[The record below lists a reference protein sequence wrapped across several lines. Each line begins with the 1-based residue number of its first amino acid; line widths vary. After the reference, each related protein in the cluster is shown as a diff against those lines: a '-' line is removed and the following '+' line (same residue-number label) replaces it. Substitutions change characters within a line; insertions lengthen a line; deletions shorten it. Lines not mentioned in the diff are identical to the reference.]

1 MRLTY
6 KTNKLYNLCELVSN
20 NKNVVKLY
28 GSQVGQKLP
37 LRIE

>member
-20 NKNVVKLY
+20 NKNVWKS
-28 GSQVGQKLP
+28 GWSK
-37 LRIE
+37 IAS